1 MSGLHLVEGKIKS
14 AEDAVKIV
22 RPGHHVFLG
31 TACATPRTLVR
42 ALEELRPPP
51 ADIEFVSFATTGAL
65 AGELGE
71 GRARTIPHR
80 VFFVGSDVADLH
92 GAGLLDYVPISLSE
106 VPALMESGRLRI
118 DVAFVQVS
126 PPDERGFV
134 SLGTSVD
141 ITLHALRCAKKVVAE
156 INPKMPRT
164 FGRTFVHV
172 DRFDAVVMVDT
183 PLAGYS
189 HPPAGDVAKQV
200 ARYIAGVIEDGAT
213 LQIGLGRIPN
223 EALRYLADRRDL
235 GIHSDVITD
244 DIIPLIEAGVVTGR
258 RKKIDVGTIVASWC
272 LGTQK
277 LFDLIH
283 ENPAFSFLPMD
294 LVSDPE
300 IVAQHDKMASITQA
314 FAVDLTGQVCVDQFE
329 GSFYG
334 GVSTQADFM
343 RGAARSRGGKP
354 IICLAS
360 TTEDGEKS
368 RIRVHLEAGEGVGI
382 PRSDVHYVI
391 TEYGIAYL
399 FGRSIR
405 ERALALIEIAH
416 PDFRAGLLVEAKER
430 GYVHGDQRL
439 VSAAAYRIAEERKV
453 TLKNGRE
460 AMLRPARASDAAAI
474 QDLFQR
480 MSEDDVYTRFFRR
493 MKQLTYKEAQNLCNV
508 NNETDVAFVAVT
520 GERENETVVG
530 SSCYFLNPTAN
541 LAEVGYMIE
550 QEWQGSGLG
559 GALQKVM
566 VDYAKARGV
575 KGFVAEIMPRNI
587 KMLKLAA
594 SACERVT
601 TENDGDCV
609 HATMWF

>member
-1 MSGLHLVEGKIKS
+1 MSGLHLLEMKIKS
-14 AEDAVKIV
+14 AEEAVKLV
-22 RPGHHVFLG
+22 RPGNHVFLG
-31 TACATPRTLVR
+31 TGCATPSTLVR

-51 ADIEFVSFATTGAL
+51 ADVEFVSFLTTGLIAEDL
-65 AGELGE
+65 SE
-71 GRARTIPHR
+71 GRSRTIRHR
-80 VFFVGSDVADLH
+80 VFFVGSDVAHLH

-106 VPALMESGRLRI
+106 IPALMDSGRLRI

-126 PPDERGFV
+126 PPDERGYV

-141 ITLHALRCAKKVVAE
+141 ITLHAVRSAKKVIAE
-156 INPKMPRT
+156 INPHMPRT
-164 FGRTFVHV
+164 FGQTFIHI
-172 DRFDAVVMVDT
+172 DRFDAVVMVDS
-183 PLAGYS
+183 PIAGYS
-189 HPPAGDVAKQV
+189 HPPAGAVATQV
-200 ARYIAGVIEDGAT
+200 ARYIAGVIEDGST

-223 EALRYLADRRDL
+223 EALRYLTDRRDL

-244 DIIPLIEAGVVTGR
+244 DIIPLIEAGVITGR
-258 RKKIDVGTIVASWC
+258 RKNINVGTIVASWC

-283 ENPAFSFLPMD
+283 ENPAFSFQPMN
-294 LVSDPE
+294 LVSDPR

-314 FAVDLTGQVCVDQFE
+314 FAIDLTGQVCVDQFQ
-329 GSFYG
+329 GNFYG
-334 GVSTQADFM
+334 GVSTQPDFM

-360 TTEDGEKS
+360 TTDDGKTS

-382 PRSDVHYVI
+382 PRSNVHYVI

-416 PDFRAGLLVEAKER
+416 PDFRAGLLAEAKER
-430 GYVHGDQRL
+430 GYVHSEQLL
-439 VSAAAYRIAEERKV
+439 VSAAAYRITEERKV
-453 TLKNGRE
+453 KLKNGQE
-460 AMLRPARASDAAAI
+460 VLLRPARASDAAAL
-474 QDLFQR
+474 QELFQR
-480 MSEDDVYTRFFRR
+480 MSEEDVYTRFFRR

-520 GERENETVVG
+520 GERENETIIG

-566 VDYAKARGV
+566 ADYAKARGV
-575 KGFVAEIMPRNI
+575 KGFVAEILPRNI

-609 HATMWF
+609 HVTMWF

>member
-1 MSGLHLVEGKIKS
+1 MSGMHLVEGMIKS
-14 AEDAVKIV
+14 AEDAVKLV
-22 RPGHHVFLG
+22 RPGNHVFLG

-42 ALEELRPPP
+42 ALEEMRPPP
-51 ADIEFVSFATTGAL
+51 ADIEFVSFVTTGAISEPL
-65 AGELGE
+65 SD
-71 GRARTIPHR
+71 GRSRTIRHR
-80 VFFVGSDVADLH
+80 VFFVGTDVAHLH
-92 GAGLLDYVPISLSE
+92 TDGLLDYVPISLSE
-106 VPALMESGRLRI
+106 VPALIDAGRLKI

-141 ITLHALRCAKKVVAE
+141 ITLHAVRSAKIVVAE
-156 INPKMPRT
+156 INPHMPRT
-164 FGRTFVHV
+164 FGQTFVHV
-172 DRFDAVVMVDT
+172 DSFEAVVLIDE
-183 PLAGYS
+183 PLLGYS
-189 HPPAGDVAKQV
+189 HPPAAPIATQV
-200 ARYIAGVIEDGAT
+200 ARYIAGVIEDGST

-223 EALRYLADRRDL
+223 EALRHLTDRRDL
-235 GIHSDVITD
+235 GVHSDVITD
-244 DIIPLIEAGVVTGR
+244 DIIPLIEAGAITGR
-258 RKKIDVGTIVASWC
+258 RKNINVGTIVASWC
-272 LGTQK
+272 LGTKK

-300 IVAQHDKMASITQA
+300 IVEQHDKMVSLTQA

-329 GSFYG
+329 GKFYG
-334 GVSTQADFM
+334 GVSTQPDFM

-360 TTEDGEKS
+360 TTEDGATS

-382 PRSDVHYVI
+382 SRSDVHYVI

-416 PDFRAGLLVEAKER
+416 PNFRAGLLAEAKER
-430 GYVHGDQRL
+430 GYVHKEQLL
-439 VSAAAYRIAEERKV
+439 VSSAAYRITDERKV
-453 TLKNGRE
+453 KLKNGQE
-460 AMLRPARASDAAAI
+460 VLLRPARASDAAAL
-474 QDLFQR
+474 QNLFQR
-480 MSEDDVYTRFFRR
+480 MSEEDVYTRFFRR

-520 GERENETVVG
+520 GARESETIIG
-530 SSCYFLNPTAN
+530 SSCYFLNPTSN

-550 QEWQGSGLG
+550 QQWQGSGLG
-559 GALQKVM
+559 GALQGVM
-566 VDYAKARGV
+566 ADFAKARGV
-575 KGFVAEIMPRNI
+575 KGFVAEILPRNI

-609 HATMWF
+609 HVTMWF

>member
-1 MSGLHLVEGKIKS
+1 MPGMHLVEGKVKS
-14 AEDAVKIV
+14 AEEAVKLV
-22 RPGHHVFLG
+22 RPGNHVFLG

-42 ALEELRPPP
+42 ALEDMRPPP
-51 ADIEFVSFATTGAL
+51 ADTEFVSFITTGAL
-65 AGELGE
+65 SEPLSE
-71 GRARTIPHR
+71 GRARTIRHR
-80 VFFVGSDVADLH
+80 VFFVGTDVAHLH
-92 GAGLLDYVPISLSE
+92 ADGLLDYVPISLSE
-106 VPALMESGRLRI
+106 VPALIDAGRLKI

-126 PPDERGFV
+126 PPDERGYV

-141 ITLHALRCAKKVVAE
+141 ITLHAVRTARKVIAE
-156 INPKMPRT
+156 INPHMPRT
-164 FGRTFVHV
+164 FGQSFIHV
-172 DRFDAVVMVDT
+172 DCLDAVVLIDE
-183 PLAGYS
+183 PLLGYS
-189 HPPAGDVAKQV
+189 HPPAAPISTQV
-200 ARYIAGVIEDGAT
+200 ARYIAGVIEDGST

-223 EALRYLADRRDL
+223 EALRHLTDRRDL
-235 GIHSDVITD
+235 GVHSDVITD
-244 DIIPLIEAGVVTGR
+244 DIIPLIEAGAITGR
-258 RKKIDVGTIVASWC
+258 RKNINVGTIVASWC
-272 LGTQK
+272 LGTKK

-300 IVAQHDKMASITQA
+300 IVEQHDKMVSLTQA

-329 GSFYG
+329 GKFYG
-334 GVSTQADFM
+334 GVSTQPDFM

-360 TTEDGEKS
+360 TTDDGKTS

-405 ERALALIEIAH
+405 ERALALIEVAH
-416 PDFRAGLLVEAKER
+416 PDFRAGLLAEAKER
-430 GYVHGDQRL
+430 GYVHKEQFL
-439 VSAAAYRIAEERKV
+439 VSSASYRIADERRVK
-453 TLKNGRE
+453 LKNGQDVL
-460 AMLRPARASDAAAI
+460 LRPARASDAAAL

-480 MSEDDVYTRFFRR
+480 MSEEDVYTRFFRR

-520 GERENETVVG
+520 GARESETIIG
-530 SSCYFLNPTAN
+530 SSCYFLNPTSN

-550 QEWQGSGLG
+550 QQWQGSGLG
-559 GALQKVM
+559 GALQGVM
-566 VDYAKARGV
+566 ADFAKARGV
-575 KGFVAEIMPRNI
+575 KGFVAEILPRNI

-609 HATMWF
+609 HVTMWF